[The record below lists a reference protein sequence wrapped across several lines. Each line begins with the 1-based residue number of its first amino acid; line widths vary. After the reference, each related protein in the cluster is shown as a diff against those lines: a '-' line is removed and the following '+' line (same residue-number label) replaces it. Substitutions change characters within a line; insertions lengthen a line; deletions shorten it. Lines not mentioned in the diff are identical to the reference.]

1 MGKRL
6 RELKENF
13 TLIEILEKDF
23 VSKIPKD
30 YGIIGDIIKEDEI
43 VIKFPFSNKSLGI
56 DTTMSIYA
64 YLNDNEA
71 TLECYTYDSSDY
83 TFSYLFKVNLERH
96 ITSIDGLDFPYLMEK
111 ITRDMAKSFT
121 KIVFEA
127 MAYVEYRMRE
137 QRTVFKTLKRKNN
150 KVVKGQ
156 SSNTTKSPAKRVEVI
171 GESKTVYLQI
181 DGSKDFIKSAR
192 SYNRHIDC
200 WEVKPHTRRL
210 KSGAIVEVKGCIKGD
225 STKKPNKKKILV
237 K

>member
-6 RELKENF
+6 RQLKEEF
-13 TLIEILEKDF
+13 TLIEIMEKDF
-23 VSKIPKD
+23 VFKTPKD
-30 YGIIGDIIKEDEI
+30 YCIMGDIIKEDEI
-43 VIKFPFSNKSLGI
+43 VIKFPFFNKALDI
-56 DTTMSIYA
+56 DTTVSIYA

-83 TFSYLFKVNLERH
+83 EFSYLFKVNLERD
-96 ITSIDGLDFPYLMEK
+96 ITTIDGLEFPYLMEK

-137 QRTVFKTLKRKNN
+137 QKTVFKTLKKKNST
-150 KVVKGQ
+150 VAKGQ
-156 SSNTTKSPAKRVEVI
+156 SSNTIKAPTKRVEVI

-210 KSGAIVEVKGCIKGD
+210 KSGAIVEVRGCIKGD